1 MRRCWSGRDKR
12 CGRRRGRGH
21 HDDGGRRRSDVG
33 RRRCRG
39 DGSRIRRRRIVVCRA
54 RVHLEGGEGGV
65 CVHHDI
71 HVFPRGVSG
80 EIVTAVV
87 AVDDDVDLE
96 VNCLT
101 RFGNGKVLL
110 IHYYIHLRTSY
121 TASYLLYTTLDV
133 IIVIAVIVGITI
145 AAYRRLVAAR
155 PAKLPVQ

>member
-1 MRRCWSGRDKR
+1 M
-12 CGRRRGRGH
+12 
-21 HDDGGRRRSDVG
+21 
-33 RRRCRG
+33 
-39 DGSRIRRRRIVVCRA
+39 
-54 RVHLEGGEGGV
+54 EGGEGGV

-133 IIVIAVIVGITI
+133 IIVIVVIVGITI